1 MKPQFFSVLLCLF
14 FLQASSQKATYTV
27 QSIPDS
33 LRQHANAVVR
43 LCQTDITINSQ
54 RSVDIAEKRVVTVL
68 NEQGQNAIGAV
79 AYYNKRFSV
88 NSIGAV
94 VYDAFGNEL
103 KKIKRKDFRDQSVF
117 DGISIALDG
126 RLLFLDYTPTQYPFT
141 IVYECEISTSNTA
154 FIPDWQPLEHY
165 FVGVEKS
172 ILNVTYPPDLG
183 FYQKEYHFSGY
194 RIEKT
199 ADATGKLSYTATNI
213 AAQKRESYSPEIGEM
228 TPKVVM
234 ALEYFSLEGIDG
246 HAKDW
251 KEFGQWYATKILSG
265 TTDLPEATK
274 SKIIALVGN
283 EQDPIEK
290 ARIVYDYVQQKS
302 RYVSIQLGI
311 GGWKPMLASD
321 VDRLGYGDCKALT
334 NYTKALLDVVGVPS
348 YNTILYGT
356 QRAKKDINPDV
367 VSVQGNHM
375 MLAIPDGTG
384 YTWLECTSQDVPFGY
399 QAVFTDDRNVL
410 VVKPDG
416 AEIVRTKKYDNKD
429 NLQITKGSCVVN
441 EKGDLLADLTMVSEG
456 ATYNEKYRLPEKS
469 QTDKEAHYK
478 ENWSHIG
485 NLKINEVAFENDR
498 RNVRFTEKL
507 KLGAANYGA
516 VSGNKMLLVV
526 NAFDPFGENIKRIRN
541 RKTPFLVHRGFYD
554 TDEIALELPTGFA
567 IESLPADFSIESK
580 YGLYKT
586 QLVKIDATHLLYKRS
601 FAINK
606 GLYSNAEYEDYR
618 QFIDQVVRNDNA
630 KIVLTKI

>member
-1 MKPQFFSVLLCLF
+1 MRLLFFSVLLCLF
-14 FLQASSQKATYTV
+14 YLQASSQKATYTV

-33 LRQHANAVVR
+33 LRQNANAVVR
-43 LCQTDITINSQ
+43 LSQTDININSQ
-54 RSVDIAEKRVVTVL
+54 RSFEIAEKRVVTVL

-154 FIPDWQPLEHY
+154 FIPDWQPLEYY

-172 ILNVTYPPDLG
+172 TLNVTYPPDLG
-183 FYQKEYHFSGY
+183 FHQKEYHFSGFK
-194 RIEKT
+194 IEKT

-234 ALEYFSLEGIDG
+234 ALESFNLEGIDG

-283 EQDPIEK
+283 EKDPIEK

-311 GGWKPMLASD
+311 GGWKPMPASD

-356 QRAKKDINPDV
+356 TRAKKDINPDV

-375 MLAIPDGTG
+375 MLAIPDGAG
-384 YTWLECTSQDVPFGY
+384 YTWLECTSQDAPFGY
-399 QAVFTDDRNVL
+399 QAVFTDDRDVL

-429 NLQITKGSCVVN
+429 NLQITKGSYTVN
-441 EKGDLLADLTMVSEG
+441 EKGDLTAELTMVSEG

-485 NLKINEVAFENDR
+485 NLKINEMAFENDKR
-498 RNVRFTEKL
+498 KVQFTEKL

-516 VSGNKMLLVV
+516 VSGNKMLIAV

-541 RKTPFLVHRGFYD
+541 RKTPFQVQRGFYD
-554 TDEIALELPTGFA
+554 TDEIAVVLPTGFA
-567 IESLPADFSIESK
+567 IESLPADFSLHTK
-580 YGLYKT
+580 YGQYKT
-586 QLVKIDATHLLYKRS
+586 ELVKIDATHLLYKRS
-601 FAINK
+601 FSLNK
-606 GLYSNAEYEDYR
+606 GLYANTEYEDYR
-618 QFIDQVVRNDNA
+618 LFLDQIARNDNA